1 MGHPNSRSFA
11 RALNILLERHES
23 ETGVEAAVLL
33 ADKDSKF
40 SRSFVKVLKRKNVI
54 LKTVVGSQKNAHI
67 ERVVGFDFKSLLS
80 RLCRESG
87 EPWPS
92 ELQRAAATWNA
103 RGGVHDSRF
112 SPLEMYLGTNY
123 DAFLADLF
131 RRKPQ
136 LERAFYRGPPLSR
149 EQADRVFKFGLGEH
163 VRVDLTDA
171 KKRLQQ
177 PFLKVSEARTPI
189 WSRGVVE
196 ARRLAPTASGTV
208 TARYLVR
215 ASGLSGKRGRR
226 RGGPFWTYEFR
237 LRRPPVDAEEEEE
250 EEEEDGGEK

>member
-1 MGHPNSRSFA
+1 MDVADDDDDDSWRYAKRRRLRPRAFELITPGFNLNQLSVDFFYFRNNEKILNKSGFFAIFHQLTQVGSGDRLWDGDNQTRNSFFQYVGAEAVGHPNSRSFA

-112 SPLEMYLGTNY
+112 SPLEMYLGTSY
-123 DAFLADLF
+123 DAFLADLL

-136 LERAFYRGPPLSR
+136 LERGPS
-149 EQADRVFKFGLGEH
+149 
-163 VRVDLTDA
+163 LTP
-171 KKRLQQ
+171 KIT
-177 PFLKVSEARTPI
+177 SC
-189 WSRGVVE
+189 
-196 ARRLAPTASGTV
+196 
-208 TARYLVR
+208 
-215 ASGLSGKRGRR
+215 
-226 RGGPFWTYEFR
+226 
-237 LRRPPVDAEEEEE
+237 
-250 EEEEDGGEK
+250 